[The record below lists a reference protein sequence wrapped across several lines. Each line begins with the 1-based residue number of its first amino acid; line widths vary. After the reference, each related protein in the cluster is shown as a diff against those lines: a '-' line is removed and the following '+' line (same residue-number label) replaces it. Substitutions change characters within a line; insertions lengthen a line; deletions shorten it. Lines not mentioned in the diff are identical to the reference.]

1 VARVRNGFVPSIRE
15 TLFRLLKNVPR
26 SSCPFAN
33 LPELKKGRS
42 RGTDTSDMAKC
53 IWLQPELVAAIEYV
67 EWTPAN
73 HLRHSALVALRDD
86 KDPLQVVR
94 ETL

>member
-1 VARVRNGFVPSIRE
+1 LPIFPNSRKAGRE
-15 TLFRLLKNVPR
+15 GLTP
-26 SSCPFAN
+26 
-33 LPELKKGRS
+33 
-42 RGTDTSDMAKC
+42 SDMAKC

>member
-1 VARVRNGFVPSIRE
+1 
-15 TLFRLLKNVPR
+15 
-26 SSCPFAN
+26 
-33 LPELKKGRS
+33 
-42 RGTDTSDMAKC
+42 MAKC